1 MRRACWIRQASSTFL
16 WLSLAGCCL
25 ILWHL
30 VIIEV
35 FGLSGHMNTYQQSSR
50 SVPSHSSACGCSR
63 NYSTVDIENR
73 NDVHKETDNWDW
85 CDLESTLRGPH
96 QKIVAFSIYGKSDGK
111 DSMRYYNFMRDN
123 AVRINQVLPGIF

>member
-30 VIIEV
+30 VIIGV
-35 FGLSGHMNTYQQSSR
+35 FGLSGHMNKYQQSSR

-63 NYSTVDIENR
+63 NYSTIDIENR
-73 NDVHKETDNWDW
+73 NEVHKETDSWDW
-85 CDLESTLRGPH
+85 CGFESTLRGPR
-96 QKIVAFSIYGKSDGK
+96 QKIVAFSIYGKSDDK

-123 AVRINQVLPGIF
+123 AVRINQVLPGIL